1 MADESTINLLTNVKT
16 AKVSLVKR
24 GANKR
29 RFALFKSEQEMDP
42 EFQEILEAIM
52 EIEAENEDQI
62 EEIFKQDKLTSKEI
76 NAVKGVL
83 RMVSGFKD
91 KLPKDVMSKLAAL
104 AGYPTPAKKQ
114 KKTPEEIEGEKK
126 KEKEKAKKQKDKEK
140 EKDKYGYPMMKA
152 LESLPEER
160 RDELEPIVKALDEA
174 YAEQIE
180 KADAER
186 KDAEKETAEIKKALK
201 DERDTRQLQE
211 WIAKA
216 DTDLSHYPGASAE
229 ELGAQLKKLHDVDAD
244 FAEKEFER
252 MKAASEAL
260 KQSDL
265 LKEAGGNRAPTGS
278 AYQKIQELTKAKI
291 QKSAGEMTEEQA
303 EVEIMN
309 EHPALYEKYLEE
321 NPAQSRPIMA

>member
-1 MADESTINLLTNVKT
+1 VADESTINLLTNVKT
-16 AKVSLVKR
+16 AKVSLVRR

-29 RFALFKSEQEMDP
+29 RFALFKSENEMDP
-42 EFQEILEAIM
+42 EMQELFEAILEV
-52 EIEAENEDQI
+52 EAEDEGKL
-62 EEIFKQDKLTSKEI
+62 EEIFKQAKLSPKAQ
-76 NAVKGVL
+76 NAVKGAL
-83 RMVSGFKD
+83 RLLNAYKD
-91 KLPKDVMSKLAAL
+91 EAGIGDVAGKLAGL
-104 AGYPTPAKKQ
+104 VGYVASKKQKAKTKEEEEAERKKEEEAAKKQ
-114 KKTPEEIEGEKK
+114 KNKK
-126 KEKEKAKKQKDKEK
+126 KYK
-140 EKDKYGYPMMKA
+140 YPMTKA
-152 LESLPEER
+152 LESLPEDR

-186 KDAEKETAEIKKALK
+186 KDAEERADKIEKSLKE
-201 DERDTRQLQE
+201 ERDTRQLQE
-211 WIAKA
+211 WIAKS
-216 DTDLSHYPGASAE
+216 DTDLSHYPGANAE

-244 FAEKEFER
+244 LAQKEFER
-252 MKAASEAL
+252 MKAASDAI

-291 QKSAGEMTEEQA
+291 QKSAGKMTEQRA

-309 EHPALYEKYLEE
+309 EHPKLYEKYLEE